1 MQCRIHQPVG
11 GLAIINYTS
20 GSTGFSKGVM
30 VPYRAI
36 SSNIAFALTKLSW
49 LGPGHDTI
57 CMLPLAHM
65 FGLSIEMLHPL
76 SKGCH
81 LHFLTRVRSPKII
94 MDQAESVIKPV
105 GISQQL
111 IRLIVADQPLEIE
124 VIEALAGI
132 TDTKRR
138 SA

>member
-1 MQCRIHQPVG
+1 MDR
-11 GLAIINYTS
+11 LAIINYTS

-81 LHFLTRVRSPKII
+81 LHFLTRVPSPK
-94 MDQAESVIKPV
+94 SSWTLSPRR
-105 GISQQL
+105 
-111 IRLIVADQPLEIE
+111 IRD
-124 VIEALAGI
+124 
-132 TDTKRR
+132 
-138 SA
+138 